1 MYWGITAFL
10 VILAS
15 VGVIFGMIHLKDV
28 LGAMSGL
35 IRILTPI
42 IYGAILAYLLSNVY
56 NSVNSKT
63 ASWLEKKLSNR
74 KTARNLGKA
83 AGTLVALALLIALAA
98 GLLYLILPELIYSIQ
113 NVITSA
119 PENINNFSIWL
130 NEILEGDHEY
140 REEILAVYNT
150 LVEMGESFI
159 NSTLIPNLD
168 IIIKNAYISVKAIGV
183 GLYNLLIGLIVM
195 IYLLNF
201 KDTLI
206 PQIKKLIFAFLP
218 DKFAKSFVSE
228 LKYINQVF
236 GGFIIGKIVDS
247 IIIGVLCFILTNL
260 FKLPYALLVS
270 VIVGVTNVIPFFGPF
285 IGAIPSTI
293 LIMLVSPKG
302 GLIFVALII
311 VLQQFDGNILGPKI
325 LGEKTGIPSFW
336 VLFSILLFG
345 GVFGFVGMII
355 AVPTWAVILHLLKN
369 FSEERLKE
377 KGLPYESKD
386 YKDV

>member
-1 MYWGITAFL
+1 MYWGITAL
-10 VILAS
+10 VVILAS

-35 IRILTPI
+35 IKILMPI
-42 IYGAILAYLLSNVY
+42 IYGAILAYLLSNIY
-56 NSVNSKT
+56 NSVNHKISVL
-63 ASWLEKKLSNR
+63 LEKKLKNK
-74 KTARNLGKA
+74 KTAHNIGKTC
-83 AGTLVALALLIALAA
+83 GTLASLVLIIALAA
-98 GLLYLILPELIYSIQ
+98 GLLYLILPELIKSIQ
-113 NVITSA
+113 NVIISA

-140 REEILAVYNT
+140 REEILTVYNT
-150 LVEMGESFI
+150 LVEMSENFI
-159 NSTLIPNLD
+159 NNTLIPNLD
-168 IIIKNAYISVKAIGV
+168 IIIKNAYISVKAIGI

-206 PQIKKLIFAFLP
+206 PQFKKLIFAFLP
-218 DKFAKSFVSE
+218 NKFAACFVNE

-247 IIIGVLCFILTNL
+247 IIIGVLCFILTSL
-260 FKLPYALLVS
+260 LKLPYALLVS

-293 LIMLVSPKG
+293 LIMLVSPKA

-369 FSEERLKE
+369 FSEAKLKE
-377 KGLPYESKD
+377 KGLPCESKD
-386 YKDV
+386 YKDI

>member
-1 MYWGITAFL
+1 MYWGITAL
-10 VILAS
+10 IVILAS

-35 IRILTPI
+35 IKILMPI
-42 IYGAILAYLLSNVY
+42 IYGAILAYLVSNVY
-56 NSVNSKT
+56 NNVNMKIYACLQKKLKNKKT
-63 ASWLEKKLSNR
+63 AH
-74 KTARNLGKA
+74 NLGKTC
-83 AGTLVALALLIALAA
+83 GTLASLALLIALAA
-98 GLLYLILPELIYSIQ
+98 GLLYLILPELIKSIQ
-113 NVITSA
+113 NVIISA

-150 LVEMGESFI
+150 LVEMGENFI
-159 NSTLIPNLD
+159 NNTLIPNLD
-168 IIIKNAYISVKAIGV
+168 IIIKNAYISVKAIGI

-206 PQIKKLIFAFLP
+206 PQFKKLIFAFLP
-218 DKFAKSFVSE
+218 NKYASYFVNE

-247 IIIGVLCFILTNL
+247 IIIGVLCFVLTSL
-260 FKLPYALLVS
+260 LRLPYALLVS

-293 LIMLVSPKG
+293 LIMLVSPKAG
-302 GLIFVALII
+302 IIFVALII

-369 FSEERLKE
+369 FSEAKLRE
-377 KGLPYESKD
+377 KGLPCESKD
-386 YKDV
+386 YKDI

>member
-1 MYWGITAFL
+1 MYWGITAL
-10 VILAS
+10 IVILAS

-35 IRILTPI
+35 IKILMPI
-42 IYGAILAYLLSNVY
+42 IYGAILAYLVSNVY
-56 NSVNSKT
+56 NNVNMKIYACLQKKLKNKKT
-63 ASWLEKKLSNR
+63 AH
-74 KTARNLGKA
+74 NLGKTC
-83 AGTLVALALLIALAA
+83 GTLASLALLIALAA
-98 GLLYLILPELIYSIQ
+98 GLLYLILPELIKSIQ
-113 NVITSA
+113 NVIISA

-150 LVEMGESFI
+150 LVEMGENFI
-159 NSTLIPNLD
+159 NNTLIPNLD
-168 IIIKNAYISVKAIGV
+168 IIIKNAYISVKAIGI

-206 PQIKKLIFAFLP
+206 PQFKKLIFAFLP
-218 DKFAKSFVSE
+218 NKYASYFVNE

-247 IIIGVLCFILTNL
+247 IIIGVLCFVLTSL
-260 FKLPYALLVS
+260 LRLPYALLVS

-293 LIMLVSPKG
+293 LIMLVSPKAG
-302 GLIFVALII
+302 IIFVALII

-336 VLFSILLFG
+336 VLFSILLFR

-369 FSEERLKE
+369 FSEAKLRE
-377 KGLPYESKD
+377 KGLPCESKD
-386 YKDV
+386 YKDI